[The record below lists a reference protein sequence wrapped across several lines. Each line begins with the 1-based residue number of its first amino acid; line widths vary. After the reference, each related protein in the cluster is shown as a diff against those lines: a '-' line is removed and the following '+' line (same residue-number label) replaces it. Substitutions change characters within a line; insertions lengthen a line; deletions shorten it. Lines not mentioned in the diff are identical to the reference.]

1 MEILLDNLIDTHKD
15 KPCVVA
21 LHGPSLNKHKPQIE
35 ELQKNKSILR
45 ISVNE
50 WFNFFDEKPD
60 YWVVSNGEFTIKA
73 SMSHGSLWAS
83 RQYPHDVFNKY
94 NVPLLYNSGADLT
107 EDSFIKENL
116 KCDYLKYDMRHFK
129 GHDCKQILQNFKKHY
144 EENRNLN
151 FYDYGKNAQMWQKP
165 DVRDFPI
172 WYQKIHGHIAGHWDL
187 SGKCCKNKLETTIQE
202 KLQEISGHSQHMG
215 PSQTVGLFAI
225 TFAVLMGCNPVYVTG
240 LDLDCTLGYA
250 GTNNETTPG
259 FNAGNLGHWKI
270 SFRDFLT
277 DDMRILNESAELLGV
292 KIINLNKEAWY
303 NEFHKGEL
311 EL

>member
-1 MEILLDNLIDTHKD
+1 MELLLDNITGAHKN

-21 LHGPSLNKHKPQIE
+21 LHGPSLNNHKSQIE
-35 ELQKNKSILR
+35 NLQKSNSVLR

-73 SMSHGSLWAS
+73 SIRYNALWAH

-94 NVPLLYNSGADLT
+94 NVPLLYNSGTDLT
-107 EDSFIKENL
+107 EDIFIKENL
-116 KCDYLKYDMRHFK
+116 KCDYLKYDIRHFK
-129 GHDCKQILQNFKKHY
+129 RHNCKEILQNFRKYY
-144 EENRNLN
+144 EENKNLN
-151 FYDYGKNAQMWQKP
+151 FYHYGKNAQMWQRP
-165 DVRDFPI
+165 DVHNFPD
-172 WYQKIHGHIAGHWDL
+172 WYKNIHGHIAAHWDI
-187 SGKCCKNKLETTIQE
+187 SGKCCKNKLDITLQE
-202 KLQEISGHSQHMG
+202 KLQELSGHSQHMG
-215 PSQTVGLFAI
+215 PSQTVGMFAVV
-225 TFAVLMGCNPVYVTG
+225 FAVLMGCNPIFVSG

-250 GTNNETTPG
+250 DTNGTPIQG
-259 FNAGNLGHWKI
+259 FNAGNVGHWKV

-277 DDMRILNESAELLGV
+277 DDMRILDESAKLLGV